1 MKTLNAGYWPP
12 NKVAQYLDIS
22 TDTLYRWYNWWN
34 SDLKKPEGLYL
45 PPLYYLDRKRTKYI
59 KEEDLHYLVTFRD
72 NIRGPYKGA
81 MSEYNAARLWGK
93 RGVRSLTNKGL
104 SKADIKHQFN

>member
-59 KEEDLHYLVTFRD
+59 KEEDLHYLVTFRE
-72 NIRGPYKGA
+72 NIRGPYK
-81 MSEYNAARLWGK
+81 
-93 RGVRSLTNKGL
+93 
-104 SKADIKHQFN
+104 

>member
-34 SDLKKPEGLYL
+34 SYLKKPEGLYL

-93 RGVRSLTNKGL
+93 RGVRALTNKGL